1 MNENWKITDE
11 ELENVNGGM
20 VVFAQGLPEYDP
32 AFPWEVVDNKAC
44 KCLGKFASRDGACAF
59 AKSFGPEPY
68 NAQEV
73 DLATVNRLRTNP
85 NVN

>member
-1 MNENWKITDE
+1 MNENFRITDD

-32 AFPWEVVDNKAC
+32 YFPWEVVDNKAC
-44 KCLGKFASRDGACAF
+44 KVLGKFSTRDAACAY

-73 DLATVNRLRTNP
+73 DLATVNRLRANP